1 MGETAAQTMKEIEA
15 TRARLGTEIEELEGK
30 LPAAAR
36 LAKRAGAALAGVGVL
51 GMATRF
57 AIRRRRGS
65 AEDHRIRDIEK
76 RIAKLEHRIDE

>member
-36 LAKRAGAALAGVGVL
+36 LAKRAGAALAGIGAIGV
-51 GMATRF
+51 ATRF
-57 AIRRRRGS
+57 ALRRRKGS
-65 AEDHRIRDIEK
+65 AEDRRIRDIEK
-76 RIAKLEHRIDE
+76 RIAKLEHRIDD

>member
-36 LAKRAGAALAGVGVL
+36 LAKRAGAALAGVGVI

-57 AIRRRRGS
+57 ALRRRKGS
-65 AEDHRIRDIEK
+65 AEDRRIRDIEK
-76 RIAKLEHRIDE
+76 RIAKLEHRVEA